1 MCDGVL
7 AASFCVGGE
16 EKEGLCGMASGFE
29 GCELQQQ
36 QQQQQQQVN
45 NSALE
50 GKFRDPKLSCA
61 NCSSLRCCDM
71 EKELL
76 EHRILELESKLLG
89 KVQHGRTKREGSDQ
103 FRMTFWH
110 QFCDTLGVRLTTWIG
125 LTWSR
130 NKAMPQTNTSSF
142 HSPNVC
148 SASQYSVFI
157 IRGGFLRNPK
167 FEGSGLGSHPG
178 YFSGSA

>member
-1 MCDGVL
+1 MQWWSILPGASNRLMCDGVL

-76 EHRILELESKLLG
+76 EHRILETGVEAPRQSTAWPHKERRIRPISDDLLAPILRHAG
-89 KVQHGRTKREGSDQ
+89 CASHHVDRPDVEPKQGYAP
-103 FRMTFWH
+103 
-110 QFCDTLGVRLTTWIG
+110 
-125 LTWSR
+125 
-130 NKAMPQTNTSSF
+130 NKHIVLPFPQ
-142 HSPNVC
+142 C
-148 SASQYSVFI
+148 M
-157 IRGGFLRNPK
+157 
-167 FEGSGLGSHPG
+167 
-178 YFSGSA
+178 